1 MTKPEGRKSR
11 WTVLLNKFEKRL
23 FEPATAIQIILLF
36 QIRNAP
42 FSLSSLLPETTVIKK
57 TRKSEKFILNYNFVL
72 VFSKMNYFFII
83 QLTVGDGSKLCSRK
97 MLRLPQHSAAGD
109 DNKTVFSGS
118 SLVTL
123 KKTSTTADR
132 SVATGSKKNP
142 DITHMEI
149 FILLQ

>member
-1 MTKPEGRKSR
+1 
-11 WTVLLNKFEKRL
+11 
-23 FEPATAIQIILLF
+23 
-36 QIRNAP
+36 
-42 FSLSSLLPETTVIKK
+42 
-57 TRKSEKFILNYNFVL
+57 
-72 VFSKMNYFFII
+72 MNYFFII
-83 QLTVGDGSKLCSRK
+83 QLTVEDGSKFCSRK

-109 DNKTVFSGS
+109 DDKTVFSGS

-149 FILLQ
+149 FILLQWDHNCFLFWSMMRTKEKQMEFLKQKNKKLTVTHVT